1 LIGLSG
7 KFKIYFE
14 SISNEKGEMKT
25 RWLNEF
31 PNENKSRKKKQ
42 KIGHNL
48 ALSHV
53 EHGLP
58 FSPISFS
65 PYPRF

>member
-53 EHGLP
+53 
-58 FSPISFS
+58 
-65 PYPRF
+65 